1 MRRRS
6 DQYKC
11 AFFYVDPER
20 PNSGPP
26 SLYKRVRQV
35 FSAPRLLAITPE
47 RLANIAKTW
56 PMTTEEMNQ
65 VVHFNSSEW
74 TLFAVEVRLDT
85 GKFICS
91 TWHKWIGEKCF
102 FVDIGFGD
110 KVERLQWAH
119 NNYIEDIRKWC
130 DNYNQKVVEF
140 VESVNASLLADH
152 APFLPPV
159 RSDSSG

>member
-6 DQYKC
+6 DQYKR
-11 AFFYVDPER
+11 AFFYMDPKR
-20 PNSGPP
+20 PDSGPS

-35 FSAPRLLAITPE
+35 FSAPRLLAITSE

-56 PMTTEEMNQ
+56 PITTEEMNQ

-91 TWHKWIGEKCF
+91 TWCKCIGEKCF

-110 KVERLQWAH
+110 KVERIQWARSD
-119 NNYIEDIRKWC
+119 YIDDIRMWC
-130 DNYNQKVVEF
+130 DNYNQKVFEF
-140 VESVNASLLADH
+140 VESVNASLLADN

-159 RSDSSG
+159 RSESSG